1 MTQYFEA
8 ETDEMTTYQ
17 AISKF
22 VQSRYPRAYARGT
35 WELKPEIQLQFAG
48 VDLFLKLNISFDNVF
63 VDPDCGGEKTNRPKL
78 IPPIYLFDPGKALTD
93 LPTRVGFYLSN
104 DGRD

>member
-1 MTQYFEA
+1 MSWSCRWGEKIGRFGLTKVG
-8 ETDEMTTYQ
+8 
-17 AISKF
+17 S
-22 VQSRYPRAYARGT
+22 PRAYARGT